1 MSADNEVLELR
12 AVFHRCLEDRVLG
25 RPGYCPLHR
34 LAILNQCY
42 ECRLRLRSR
51 QELHIHLC
59 FSSCFY
65 LTKSGGLLGASGE
78 ADCSCS
84 DRHVEPSLAHGLAGR
99 VEKGM
104 TIGLELRAV
113 LSHQVLVSG

>member
-1 MSADNEVLELR
+1 MPQHAALLDCRGEIAGRLPTSAMSVDCVCEADRNFTSISAFPRASIELSPVR
-12 AVFHRCLEDRVLG
+12 FWA
-25 RPGYCPLHR
+25 
-34 LAILNQCY
+34 
-42 ECRLRLRSR
+42 
-51 QELHIHLC
+51 
-59 FSSCFY
+59 
-65 LTKSGGLLGASGE
+65 TSGE